1 MIMIV
6 NGLPEKLV
14 EMDEQV
20 TIIKQMNEDAGS
32 VSLRLYLKTAGS
44 QTKIDIFK
52 ILLEK

>member
-1 MIMIV
+1 MIKIV

-32 VSLRLYLKTAGS
+32 VSLPTISKNCRFTNKNRY
-44 QTKIDIFK
+44 F
-52 ILLEK
+52 